1 MTTFGKIIV
10 NGKEVDAQKF
20 QGLPEAFQKIMV
32 DANGNGIPDFLE
44 GILENPLVKTAM
56 ANAGVQN
63 FQQLPPEMRAKLEGL
78 MQKFGNSGAMG
89 TSTMQIGTM
98 SAGNLPS
105 AVPMSSSTIDW
116 KERFN
121 PEEPSTISVKTVVFG
136 AVAVFG
142 FLLVAG
148 IALLAFFRH

>member
-10 NGKEVDAQKF
+10 NGKEVDAQNV

-44 GILENPLVKTAM
+44 GILENPLVKKAM

-89 TSTMQIGTM
+89 ASTMQVGTM
-98 SAGNLPS
+98 SAGNLSSPAPS
-105 AVPMSSSTIDW
+105 TSSTIDW
-116 KERFN
+116 KERFT
-121 PEEPSTISVKTVVFG
+121 PEEPGAISVKTVIFG